1 MDAVE
6 SKKKRLELVK
16 ELNRTLLEISEIN
29 KEIRDMKNKNG
40 ELESKMNIEKQNN
53 MIFLNELEKLKK
65 QIDEANSQ
73 KDKLSKESKKLD
85 DTINAIQNKLNENN

>member
-53 MIFLNELEKLKK
+53 MIFLNELEQLKK
-65 QIDEANSQ
+65 QIDEANSL
-73 KDKLSKESKKLD
+73 KDKLSKESKNLD